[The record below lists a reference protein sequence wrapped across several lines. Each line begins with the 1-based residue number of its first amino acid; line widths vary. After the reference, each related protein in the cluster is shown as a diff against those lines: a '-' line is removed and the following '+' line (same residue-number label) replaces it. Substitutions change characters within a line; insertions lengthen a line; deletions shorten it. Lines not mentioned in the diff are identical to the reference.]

1 VTATLYAARPAS
13 AQAQHVPLSWNAPP
27 GCPSDTSVLADVER
41 NLAASGERAAAFV
54 AVVNVSEGPKGL
66 WQAHLRIEARGGQA
80 ERRFE
85 AESCQ
90 AIASATALI
99 IALAAQVGKAGQAAA
114 AGKPLVVAQQND
126 GPAAPAPYWQ
136 RSPLGLIVS
145 GLVEGGI
152 MPTAP
157 GVGVEVAIGPSW
169 TAPGWRLRLLAS
181 AGFFFPR
188 RGDVLF
194 AYGDFWRLAVSGRG
208 CVSAGARYEIGLCVG
223 AELSAMHSTG
233 PLGSGLSDDTR
244 YWLSPTASA
253 IAAWNV
259 RPRLAV
265 FVRSDVTVPAWHP
278 SFASDSGADVY
289 TVPLVAVGAALGVEL
304 HFR

>member
-1 VTATLYAARPAS
+1 MSTIFRTRWIVPCCRVPIPRWIPALVVTAALHAARPAS
-13 AQAQHVPLSWNAPP
+13 AQAQHVPLSWSAPP
-27 GCPSDTSVLADVER
+27 GCPSDAAVLADVER
-41 NLAASGERAAAFV
+41 NLAAAGERTAAFV
-54 AVVNVSEGPKGL
+54 AVVNVSERPKGI

-99 IALAAQVGKAGQAAA
+99 IALAAQVGNAGQAADA
-114 AGKPLVVAQQND
+114 SGPLVVAQQD
-126 GPAAPAPYWQ
+126 DRPAAPVPYWQ

-145 GLVEGGI
+145 GLVESGI

-181 AGFFFPR
+181 AGFVFPR
-188 RGDVLF
+188 RADLPF

-208 CVSAGARYEIGLCVG
+208 CVSAGARYAIGLCVG
-223 AELSAMHSTG
+223 AELSA
-233 PLGSGLSDDTR
+233 L
-244 YWLSPTASA
+244 
-253 IAAWNV
+253 
-259 RPRLAV
+259 
-265 FVRSDVTVPAWHP
+265 
-278 SFASDSGADVY
+278 
-289 TVPLVAVGAALGVEL
+289 
-304 HFR
+304 